1 MAPACPLRY
10 PHGVTWKRGVIGG
23 VIALAVGVGAFRFLS
38 DHRGPAAPPAHG
50 DRDVPAES
58 TAASEPPRP
67 DDPKAFAELVFD
79 DVQDTFAAL
88 MGARY
93 RRAELALY
101 TVRTSAEGCGLNEP
115 ATGPFHCPAHQRAYI
130 DLAFFEQLSRR
141 AGASGDLA
149 RAYVIAHE
157 IGHHVQ
163 HLTGLHGR
171 VPQLAKAERLGA
183 DGTSVRLE
191 LMADCLAGVW
201 AHGTGQRDLIESG
214 DIEDALRAAASI
226 GGDALDG
233 DATGVVRPETFSHG
247 TLRQRVRWFGKGR
260 ESGRV
265 EDCNPFIGHSP

>member
-1 MAPACPLRY
+1 M
-10 PHGVTWKRGVIGG
+10 TWKRGVIGG
-23 VIALAVGVGAFRFLS
+23 VIALVVGVGGFRLLS
-38 DHRGPAAPPAHG
+38 DGRGPSAPPAHG

-58 TAASEPPRP
+58 TAASARPRP
-67 DDPKAFAELVFD
+67 DDPRAFAKLVFD

-101 TVRTSAEGCGLNEP
+101 TGRTKAEGCGFSKP
-115 ATGPFHCPAHQRAYI
+115 VTGPFHCPAPQRVYI
-130 DLAFFEQLSRR
+130 DLAFLEQLSQR

-157 IGHHVQ
+157 TGHHVQ
-163 HLTGLHGR
+163 HLTGLGGR
-171 VPQLAKAERLGA
+171 VAQLAKSERLGA
-183 DGTSVRLE
+183 DGTTVRIE

-201 AHGTGQRDLIESG
+201 AHGTRQRGLIEAG
-214 DIEDALRAAASI
+214 DVEATLRAAASI
-226 GGDALDG
+226 VDDALDR

-265 EDCNPFIGHSP
+265 EDCNPFIGHAP